1 MTKTGNILTLALLAA
16 LPALSLAADK
26 PLTVKAVNK
35 LPFARPS
42 QTIELSAKDLAPL
55 GADLTQIHVK
65 DATGKELLCQALDSN
80 FDRLKKLDTV
90 IFQAD
95 FAPGETKSF
104 SVSTGEKMAY
114 TKDQMKAH
122 GRFVRERFDDFAWEN
137 DRIAHRVY
145 GKALETWAGEPLV
158 SSSVDIWSKR
168 VTRMV
173 IDDWYMMDTYAGTGG
188 NYHIDKGEGCDD
200 YSAGATRGNGAIG
213 FWANNRLWVS
223 SNFVDSRVAANG
235 PIRVMFELVYDAF
248 DVNGAKVSEV
258 KRVTLDAGSQLDH
271 YQSTFKAQGGSEP
284 LVCAIGLKKV
294 RGDQRLSDTN
304 LNWLAVWEPMEQP
317 KRATEKMGIQGV
329 AAIVDPKLFG
339 KQAEDP
345 QNNLM
350 LAKLGPDNVVS
361 YWAGFAWD
369 KAGVITTPEAWKTYV
384 DQFTQG
390 LASPIAVSVSAE

>member
-1 MTKTGNILTLALLAA
+1 MTKFGKIPTIALLALL
-16 LPALSLAADK
+16 PALCQAASSQ
-26 PLTVKAVNK
+26 LTVKAVNK
-35 LPFARPS
+35 LQLARSS

-55 GADLTQIHVK
+55 GADLTKIHVK
-65 DATGKELLCQALDSN
+65 DATGKELLCQAVDSN
-80 FDRLKKLDTV
+80 FDRLKKPSIV

-95 FAPGETKSF
+95 FAPGETKTF

-114 TKDQMKAH
+114 AKDQMKAH

-137 DRIAHRVY
+137 DRIAHRMY

-168 VTRMV
+168 TTRMV
-173 IDDWYMMDTYAGTGG
+173 VDDWYMMDTYAGTGG

-200 YSAGATRGNGAIG
+200 YSAGATRGNGATG
-213 FWANNRLWVS
+213 FWANNQLWVS
-223 SNFVDSRVAANG
+223 SNFVDSRIAANG

-258 KRVTLDAGSQLDH
+258 KRVTLDAGSQMDH
-271 YQSTFKAQGGSEP
+271 YQSTFKPQGSSEP

-304 LNWLAVWEPMEQP
+304 LNWLAIWEPMEQP
-317 KRATEKMGIQGV
+317 RTATEKMGMQGV
-329 AAIVDPKLFG
+329 AAIVDAKAFD
-339 KQAEDP
+339 KQAEDR

-350 LAKLGPDNVVS
+350 LANVGADNTVY

-369 KAGVITTPEAWKTYV
+369 KAGVITTPEAWKKYV
-384 DQFTQG
+384 DEFAQG
-390 LASPIAVSVSAE
+390 LASPIEVTVSAQ